1 MENPFF
7 DHPIINPPY
16 KCPAQHWELDE
27 EGQPTQRIIES
38 RRGAEFVTPIP
49 KPRQRGRARGG
60 QQQFVIDEG
69 LGLSTQEQQY
79 DVTTAVNDIRRRVD
93 EWRNIP
99 GPNNWGVTPETARLL
114 LHWRQHNFS
123 NYRPF
128 FCQVEAAETLI
139 WLTEVAPRFSVTGR
153 RVLDRLA
160 DVNNE
165 ANPELL
171 RIALK
176 LATGAGKTTVM
187 AMIIAWQTIN
197 AVRHPNSRRFTRGF
211 LVVTPGITIK
221 DRLRVLQPNDP
232 DSYYASRELVPGDML
247 GDLQR
252 AKIVITNYH
261 ALRLRER
268 LEVSSGG
275 RALLQGPGQP
285 LETLESE
292 GQMMQRVMPEL
303 MPVKNAMVLND
314 EGHHCYR
321 RKPGEDDERSLTAEE
336 RQEANKNSEEARV
349 WISGLEMVKRKL
361 GVRQVVDLSAT
372 PFFLRGS
379 GYAEGTLFPWTVSD
393 FSLMDAIECGIV
405 KLPRVP
411 VADNIPGEQV
421 PVFRNLWEHIRNDM
435 PKTGRGRAGNL
446 DPLSLPTTLQTA
458 LDALYGHYKATYE
471 QWQEGGVTVPPCF
484 IVVCNNTSTS
494 KLVYDYISGFE
505 RENDDGSTSVQ
516 NGRLELFRNF
526 DEYNNRYPI
535 PRTLLID
542 SQQLESGDKL
552 SDDFRR
558 AAAAQIER
566 FRWER
571 QERSGNH
578 EESDNIT
585 EQELLREVMNTV
597 GKEGR
602 LGQSIRCVV
611 SVSMLTEGWDANT
624 VTHVLGV
631 RAFGTQLLCEQV
643 VGRALRRQ
651 SYDLN
656 EEGRFN
662 VEYADVL
669 GIPFD
674 FTARPVV
681 VGPGK
686 PRQTVQVRAMRP
698 DRDHLEITFP
708 RVSGYREDPPQ
719 EDLVANFT
727 EDSKLDLTPTLV
739 GPTQTRNEGIIGEGV
754 DLNLVHTGDMR
765 TSQLVYNLT
774 VRLLE
779 TKWRDP
785 NQDIK
790 LNLFGKLRNVVKQWL
805 DTCLVCRGGT
815 YPAQLMY
822 QSLADMACNRITAA
836 ITSRQGER
844 SIKALLDSYNPTG
857 STRHV
862 NFTTSRTGLWTTDSR
877 KCQVNLAVLD
887 SDWEAEFCRA
897 VESHPWVKAYVKNHN
912 LGLEVPYL
920 YGSTPRTYIPD
931 FIVLVDDGQEEPLNL
946 IVEIKGYRG
955 EDAREKKNTMEAYWL
970 PGVNALG
977 EYGRWAFAEFTDVFD
992 IEYNLHR
999 LIDSYRS
1006 DGTRETLYDAI
1017 RPFIMEPQPGDKE
1030 AGEEYLRRLSPRQR
1044 QYAEHLAEQHRRQ
1057 GEGFT
1062 KLLEFE
1068 RGLSESQRS
1077 LSGRERYILF
1087 LEHESRLS
1095 EEGRERYLRF
1105 LEHERQYMEQN
1116 NPGSSTSS
1124 ESRPQQDADDSC

>member
-1 MENPFF
+1 MLHALWPENCGFVAQLKVRIMENPFF
-7 DHPIINPPY
+7 DRPIINSPY
-16 KCPAQHWELDE
+16 EYPSQHWELDE
-27 EGQPTQRIIES
+27 DGQPTQQIIDS

-69 LGLSTQEQQY
+69 IGLSTQEQQY
-79 DVTTAVNDIRRRVD
+79 DVTAAVNEIRRHVD
-93 EWRNIP
+93 QWRNIP

-128 FCQVEAAETLI
+128 FCQVEAVETLI
-139 WLTEVAPRFSVTGR
+139 WLTEVVPRLSPAER
-153 RVLDRLA
+153 RVLDRLV
-160 DVNNE
+160 DVNQE
-165 ANPELL
+165 ANPELS

-211 LVVTPGITIK
+211 LVVTPGLTIK

-232 DSYYASRELVPGDML
+232 DSYYASRELVPGEML
-247 GDLQR
+247 EDLQR

-285 LETLESE
+285 LETLETE
-292 GQMMQRVMPEL
+292 GQMVQRVMPEL
-303 MPVKNAMVLND
+303 MAMKNIMALND

-321 RKPGEDDERSLTAEE
+321 RKPGEEDERPLTAEE
-336 RQEANKNSEEARV
+336 RQEATKNSEEART
-349 WISGLEMVKRKL
+349 WISGLEIVNRKL

-379 GYAEGTLFPWTVSD
+379 GYAEGTLFPWTASD

-421 PVFRNLWEHIRNDM
+421 PVFRNLWEHIREDM
-435 PKTGRGRAGNL
+435 PRAGRNRTVNL
-446 DPLSLPTTLQTA
+446 DPLDLPTTLQTA
-458 LDALYGHYKATYE
+458 LEALYGHYKTTYE
-471 QWQEGGVTVPPCF
+471 QWEADETTVPPCF

-494 KLVYDYISGFE
+494 KLVYDFISGFE
-505 RENDDGSTSVQ
+505 RENEDGSTSLQ
-516 NGRLELFRNF
+516 NGRLDLFRNF
-526 DEYNNRYPI
+526 DEYGNRYPI

-558 AAAAQIER
+558 AASAQIDW
-566 FRWER
+566 FRR
-571 QERSGNH
+571 DRVARSGNR
-578 EESDNIT
+578 EDADNIT

-602 LGQSIRCVV
+602 LGGQIRCVV

-656 EEGRFN
+656 EEDRFN

-686 PRQTVQVRAMRP
+686 PRQTVHVRAIRP
-698 DRDHLEITFP
+698 ERDHLEITFP
-708 RVSGYREDPPQ
+708 RVSGYREDPPK

-727 EDSKLDLTPTLV
+727 DDSKLDLTPDLV

-754 DLNLVHTGDMR
+754 DLNLVHTGDLR
-765 TSQLVYNLT
+765 TSSLVLHLT
-774 VRLLE
+774 KRLLE

-790 LNLFGKLRNVVKQWL
+790 MHLFGKLRNVVKQWL
-805 DTCLVCRGGT
+805 DTCLVCRGGAF
-815 YPAQLMY
+815 PAQLMY

-836 ITSRQGER
+836 ITSKQGER

-862 NFTTSRTGLWTTDSR
+862 NFTTSKTGLWTTDSR
-877 KCQVNLAVLD
+877 KCHINLAVLD

-897 VESHPWVKAYVKNHN
+897 VESHPLVKAYVKNHN

-920 YGSTPRTYIPD
+920 YGSTPRTYVPD
-931 FIVLVDDGQEEPLNL
+931 FIVQVDDGQDDLLNL
-946 IVEIKGYRG
+946 IVEIKGYRA

-977 EYGRWAFAEFTDVFD
+977 QYGRWAFAEFTAVYD
-992 IEYNLHR
+992 IDSGLR
-999 LIDSYRS
+999 ALIDAMAVPGENADPDSY
-1006 DGTRETLYDAI
+1006 DGLNFKELLAATPLEGIDLTR
-1017 RPFIMEPQPGDKE
+1017 
-1030 AGEEYLRRLSPRQR
+1030 
-1044 QYAEHLAEQHRRQ
+1044 
-1057 GEGFT
+1057 
-1062 KLLEFE
+1062 
-1068 RGLSESQRS
+1068 
-1077 LSGRERYILF
+1077 
-1087 LEHESRLS
+1087 
-1095 EEGRERYLRF
+1095 
-1105 LEHERQYMEQN
+1105 
-1116 NPGSSTSS
+1116 
-1124 ESRPQQDADDSC
+1124 QQDFPREIEF